1 MFRIG
6 IIGAGWIAEKMAE
19 AIAPFQDMCIY
30 AIASRS
36 IDKARSF
43 AARWKVEKA
52 YGSYEELVSD
62 PAVDLVYIATP
73 HSHHYEHAMLAV
85 NHGKPVLVEKAFTA
99 NARQAEDL
107 INAAKA
113 KGVFITEAIWTR
125 YMPLSHKIKEIMD
138 SGIIGEPRVLTAT
151 LCYMMEDKERIVRAD
166 LCGGALLDLG
176 VYTLNFARMY
186 FGTDIVKTVTNCHL
200 GPTGMDMHESISLS
214 FADGRMANLQ
224 AGALCLNDRQ
234 GIISGTEGY
243 IRVDNINCPEVVEV
257 YRNYEL
263 VQRFTKDENMINGS
277 YKSLRQFNYEYHR
290 LGLDKMSTKQEE
302 AKTAITNSLNLVK
315 TIYNEKPNLY
325 YLQILNDTKRNE
337 WKSIYS
343 EGTQQEKTRA
353 VNILREIDPAH
364 ASEYEDLLSGK

>member
-1 MFRIG
+1 MFKVG
-6 IIGAGWIAEKMAE
+6 IIGAGWIADKMAE
-19 AIAPFQDMCIY
+19 ALAPLEDYCVY

-36 IDKARSF
+36 LEKAEAF
-43 AARWKVEKA
+43 ARQWNIPKA
-52 YGSYEELVSD
+52 YGSYEEMVAD
-62 PAVDLVYIATP
+62 KEVDLVYIATP
-73 HSHHYEHAMLAV
+73 HSHHYDHAMLAV

-107 INAAKA
+107 INEAKA

-263 VQRFTKDENMINGS
+263 VQRFTKDENMING
-277 YKSLRQFNYEYHR
+277 YEYQVLEAR
-290 LGLDKMSTKQEE
+290 SIIEAGLTESPMMPHQE
-302 AKTAITNSLNLVK
+302 
-315 TIYNEKPNLY
+315 TISIMRQMDDLRK
-325 YLQILNDTKRNE
+325 E
-337 WKSIYS
+337 WGVIYPM
-343 EGTQQEKTRA
+343 
-353 VNILREIDPAH
+353 D
-364 ASEYEDLLSGK
+364 

>member
-52 YGSYEELVSD
+52 YGSYEEMVSD
-62 PAVDLVYIATP
+62 PAVD
-73 HSHHYEHAMLAV
+73 M
-85 NHGKPVLVEKAFTA
+85 
-99 NARQAEDL
+99 

-263 VQRFTKDENMINGS
+263 VQRYTKDDNMING
-277 YKSLRQFNYEYHR
+277 YEYQVLEAR
-290 LGLDKMSTKQEE
+290 SIIEAGLTESPMMPHQE
-302 AKTAITNSLNLVK
+302 
-315 TIYNEKPNLY
+315 TISIMRQMDDLRK
-325 YLQILNDTKRNE
+325 E
-337 WKSIYS
+337 WGVVYPM
-343 EGTQQEKTRA
+343 
-353 VNILREIDPAH
+353 D
-364 ASEYEDLLSGK
+364 